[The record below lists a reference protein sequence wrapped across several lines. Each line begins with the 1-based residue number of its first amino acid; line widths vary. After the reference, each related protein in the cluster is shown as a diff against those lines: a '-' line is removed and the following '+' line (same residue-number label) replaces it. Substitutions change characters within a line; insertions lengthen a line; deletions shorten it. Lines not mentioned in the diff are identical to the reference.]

1 MSTTLTR
8 ENIEY
13 NQGLIP
19 ELSHLKNDKGS
30 LSKHAFFFDLD
41 GTLLDIA
48 SAPDKI
54 QLPQQLY
61 DILSHLHWHLDGAL
75 ALITGRPVSFV
86 DTIFPSHS
94 FEIAGLHGAQIR
106 NSDGSIRAL
115 KIDDRFRAAKRYIE
129 DTLTDYPDIKLE
141 DKEVALAL
149 HYRSNPRLQKTTKDI
164 INKAASI
171 TGDNWTVQHGKMVA
185 ELRPA
190 GSDKGSALDHFMAK
204 PAFQSRI
211 PIAFGDDLTDEAMFA
226 AAHKYSGASAKIGA
240 SLQQS
245 CAMSLISSP
254 SALRNWLTEVIAAQG
269 TLRVPDPAINHPT
282 NKV

>member
-19 ELSHLKNDKGS
+19 ELSHLKNEKDS

-54 QLPQQLY
+54 QLPQQLH
-61 DILSHLHWHLDGAL
+61 DILSHLHWHLDGAF

-86 DTIFPSHS
+86 DTIFHSHS

-106 NSDGSIRAL
+106 NSDGCIRTH
-115 KIDDRFRAAKRYIE
+115 KIDDSFREAKRYVE

-149 HYRSNPRLQKTTKDI
+149 HYRSNPRLQQTAANI
-164 INKAASI
+164 INKATSI
-171 TGDNWTVQHGKMVA
+171 TGDNWTVQHGKMVV

-211 PIAFGDDLTDEAMFA
+211 PIAFGDDVTDEEMFA
-226 AAHKYSGASAKIGA
+226 AAHRYSGASVKIGA
-240 SLQQS
+240 SLRNS
-245 CAMSLISSP
+245 CAMSLIPSP
-254 SALRNWLTEVIAAQG
+254 TALRNWLTEVIAAQG
-269 TLRVPDPAINHPT
+269 TLRVPDPTLNHPT